1 VNVARLGELW
11 HSLAAVQHL
20 PPVWLVAVSGLL
32 ALAVVV
38 PRRAWLVSRNVV
50 TIAHEGGHALVAL
63 VTGRR
68 LAGVRLHRS
77 TAGETIS
84 AGKPSGPGMILTT
97 AAGYTAPSLLGL
109 GAAALLAAGHPIA
122 MLLISLVL
130 LAGLTL
136 AMRNGYGLA
145 ASAVAGLT
153 LLIVCWLA
161 SPLVQAVF
169 AYSLTWFLL
178 LGAVRPVL
186 ELQRTR
192 RRGVRATDADELARL
207 TGVPGI
213 VWVGMFGVVALA
225 ALAFGADWLVR

>member
-1 VNVARLGELW
+1 VNIAGLGEIW
-11 HSLAAVQHL
+11 HRLAASQQL
-20 PPVWLVAVSGLL
+20 PPSWLVAVSGLL
-32 ALAVVV
+32 ALAAVV

-50 TIAHEGGHALVAL
+50 TIAHEGGHALVAIM
-63 VTGRR
+63 TGRR
-68 LAGVRLHRS
+68 LAGVRVHRS

-84 AGKPSGPGMILTT
+84 AGKPTGPGMMFTT
-97 AAGYTAPSLLGL
+97 AAGYTSLLGL
-109 GAAALLAAGHPIA
+109 GAAAVLAAGHLLA
-122 MLLISLVL
+122 MLVISLVL

-136 AMRNGYGLA
+136 AMRNGYGFAAVLVACLA
-145 ASAVAGLT
+145 VLA
-153 LLIVCWLA
+153 VCWFA

-192 RRGVRATDADELARL
+192 RRGVRANDADGLARL

-213 VWVGMFGVVALA
+213 VWVGMFGIVVLA
-225 ALAFGADWLVR
+225 ALVFGAYLLIR